1 MEARAS
7 KDPSLLQFFCI
18 PHLDGYDFTTGGTD
32 RIDLFRTYG
41 HSFMKRSKIDE
52 IRCFDEFSSV
62 AFFAYHEHL
71 LLIPIIRQQE
81 VFGFVLRESGIVPF
95 TCF

>member
-1 MEARAS
+1 MEARAL

-32 RIDLFRTYG
+32 RIDFFRTYC
-41 HSFMKRSKIDE
+41 HSLMQRAKINE
-52 IRCFDEFSSV
+52 IRCLYEFGAV

-81 VFGFVLRESGIVPF
+81 VFGFV
-95 TCF
+95 